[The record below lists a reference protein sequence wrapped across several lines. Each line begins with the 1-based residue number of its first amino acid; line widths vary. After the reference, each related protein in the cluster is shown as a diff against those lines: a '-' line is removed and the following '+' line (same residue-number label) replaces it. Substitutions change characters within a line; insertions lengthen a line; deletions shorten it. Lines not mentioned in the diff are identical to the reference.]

1 MTKAFWRKTFAVAS
15 TGLLLAACGNG
26 DETADPDEEV
36 DGGTEESSE
45 TDSEETAGEL
55 TTLTVGATTTPHG
68 EILEFVVPRLE
79 EEGIELDI
87 VTYTDYPLINQALDA
102 GDLDANYFQHIP
114 YFEGEIEANG
124 YDLYNAGGIHIEP
137 IGAYSQRHDSLED
150 LPEGADIYISS
161 NVPDWGRILEI
172 LANAELITLD
182 ESVDVTEADF
192 DDIIENERNLNFEA
206 DFDPA
211 LTPTLLEND
220 EADVVFINSNFA
232 VDHGLN
238 PIEDSIAIQE
248 IDADSPYANIIAVR
262 SEDADS
268 EAIAT
273 LVEILREQETQN
285 YILDTWGGSVV
296 PVGAE

>member
-1 MTKAFWRKTFAVAS
+1 MTKVFWRKTFAVAS

-26 DETADPDEEV
+26 DETADSDEEA
-36 DGGTEESSE
+36 DGTEETSE

-192 DDIIENERNLNFEA
+192 DDIVENERNLNFEA

-262 SEDADS
+262 SEDADN

-273 LVEILREQETQN
+273 LVEVLREQETQD
-285 YILDTWGGSVV
+285 YILGTWGGSVV
-296 PVGAE
+296 PVGGE